1 MTECTSVPIRDTCWA
16 SSTRRGGRH
25 MPCRSRSAQGRR
37 VQGITNLLTYSSDVA
52 WGTQRMSW
60 RTLRELSVKLETMT
74 ELSEDVVKSEALLP
88 RLALLIYRYDGTPQ
102 TPGDTLY
109 TLCP

>member
-1 MTECTSVPIRDTCWA
+1 MNTVIKSCFTVNSEGIQQSYGHSVFINFWKPF
-16 SSTRRGGRH
+16 
-25 MPCRSRSAQGRR
+25 
-37 VQGITNLLTYSSDVA
+37 ITNLLTYSSDVA

-102 TPGDTLY
+102 TPVDTLY

>member
-1 MTECTSVPIRDTCWA
+1 
-16 SSTRRGGRH
+16 
-25 MPCRSRSAQGRR
+25 
-37 VQGITNLLTYSSDVA
+37 
-52 WGTQRMSW
+52 MSW

-88 RLALLIYRYDGTPQ
+88 RLALLKYRYDRTPQ
-102 TPGDTLY
+102 TPVDTLY

>member
-1 MTECTSVPIRDTCWA
+1 
-16 SSTRRGGRH
+16 
-25 MPCRSRSAQGRR
+25 
-37 VQGITNLLTYSSDVA
+37 
-52 WGTQRMSW
+52 MSW
-60 RTLRELSVKLETMT
+60 RMLRELSVKLEMMT

-102 TPGDTLY
+102 TPVNTLY